1 MNNSE
6 IKDGKLTERGKQAQ
20 EEPLEKYPYRLGD
33 GTWVSVGGSL
43 VGKGSDP
50 ELYDDEIADP
60 RIHDSWIRYRLR
72 TQLESLLGELDDNK
86 RRCIRSDRKG

>member
-6 IKDGKLTERGKQAQ
+6 IKDGKLTVKGKQT
-20 EEPLEKYPYRLGD
+20 EKDLLEKCPYRLGD

-50 ELYDDEIADP
+50 KVKIVVQK
-60 RIHDSWIRYRLR
+60 LR
-72 TQLESLLGELDDNK
+72 RNRAKSL
-86 RRCIRSDRKG
+86 